1 MLLFLVLL
9 LILARK
15 RSIRD
20 EPRGVL
26 VILLTLLGFVVA
38 CIPPTVAVINIVT
51 GPATPCH
58 SVLSFGLGALVAFK
72 MTALF
77 LAVDQFVAIVHCLH
91 YYTIMDVWIQRM
103 IGVVCGCILLFG
115 IFGLV
120 CFHFEMENA
129 MEYHRR
135 VFGVK
140 SYPTHCSYKQLPNV
154 YMATVEITMLVLAIA
169 ACALV
174 LYTAILGLRYKRSIT
189 QQEEVAQETQL
200 FMTNLKSFKKI
211 IKALLVLFVVDIGCW
226 IVRVISLLFPQSTVA
241 ALLRLLRFI
250 GLVIECWTYGLGHAT
265 IRAELRR
272 YLCWRRG
279 NPPAGLPTVQ
289 QTAELPTV
297 QQPAELPTVQQTAE
311 LPSVQ
316 HPSDMPSIQQAA
328 ELPSVQLLVELPL
341 SQQTAQLPLTQQ
353 AAELPSVQLTVELPL
368 IQQTVELPSTQR
380 TAELHSVQQTAE
392 LPSVQQTAEVPSIQH
407 PSDMPPIHQPAE
419 LPSIQQTAE
428 LPSVQ
433 LIVELPL
440 SQHTAQ
446 LPLAQQEAELP
457 SVQLTVELPL
467 IQQTVELPSTQQ
479 TAELPSVQ
487 QTAELPSV
495 QQTAELSSVQQPA
508 DMSPIQQTAEL
519 PSIQQAAELPSVQQ
533 RAEMPP
539 IQ

>member
-1 MLLFLVLL
+1 MVAWLHIAVGSLLMLLFLVLL

-38 CIPPTVAVINIVT
+38 CILPTVAVINIVT
-51 GPATPCH
+51 GPATSCH
-58 SVLSFGLGALVAFK
+58 SVVSFGLGVIVAFK

-91 YYTIMDVWIQRM
+91 YYTIMDDWIQRM

-129 MEYHRR
+129 MEYQHR

-169 ACALV
+169 ACVLV
-174 LYTAILGLRYKRSIT
+174 LYTAILGLRHKRSIT
-189 QQEEVAQETQL
+189 QQEEVTQETQL

-211 IKALLVLFVVDIGCW
+211 IQALLVLFVVDIGCC
-226 IVRVISLLFPQSTVA
+226 IVRVISLWFPQSTVT

-316 HPSDMPSIQQAA
+316 QTAELPTVQQPA
-328 ELPSVQLLVELPL
+328 ELPS
-341 SQQTAQLPLTQQ
+341 
-353 AAELPSVQLTVELPL
+353 
-368 IQQTVELPSTQR
+368 I
-380 TAELHSVQQTAE
+380 QQTAE
-392 LPSVQQTAEVPSIQH
+392 LPTVQ
-407 PSDMPPIHQPAE
+407 QPAE

-433 LIVELPL
+433 
-440 SQHTAQ
+440 QT
-446 LPLAQQEAELP
+446 AELP
-457 SVQLTVELPL
+457 TVQQPAELP
-467 IQQTVELPSTQQ
+467 TVQQ

-487 QTAELPSV
+487 QTAELP
-495 QQTAELSSVQQPA
+495 TVQQPA
-508 DMSPIQQTAEL
+508 ELPTVQQPAEL

-533 RAEMPP
+533 TGEQPPIQLTAELPLIQQTAELPSFQQPADMSPIQQTAVLPSIQQATELPSVQQRAEMPP